1 MECLLPNTVG
11 SRFMSVAVIIDDVH
25 NNPQRQAGNKQIR
38 KEKVRLERHYP
49 RRFKCIRRRLVEY
62 CELML

>member
-1 MECLLPNTVG
+1 
-11 SRFMSVAVIIDDVH
+11 MSVAVIIDDVH